1 MNTTFINITLNNSN
15 NNNKRKIL
23 KKKKNIY
30 KMIYILLPILKF
42 FN

>member
-23 KKKKNIY
+23 KKKKDIY

-42 FN
+42 FI